1 MTFSNMVQGI
11 NGFLVSLRCDNTF
24 DEQIYTDIKGYLIS
38 HSPDWKRNKT
48 IPLEDAV
55 ALFDLIDQLS
65 GGSRFWDEEVMNRA
79 VDAVLE
85 IQDIIHALE

>member
-1 MTFSNMVQGI
+1 MFSNMVQGI

-38 HSPDWKRNKT
+38 HSSKWKRNKN

-65 GGSRFWDEEVMNRA
+65 GGSTFWNEEVKNR
-79 VDAVLE
+79 VEDAVLE
-85 IQDIIHALE
+85 IQDIIHSIE